1 MLPLIAL
8 VVIVSIL
15 GVILSRPPIARAL
28 LGLLRD
34 RREQALFAL
43 FVLAEIAAVA
53 LVLAVL
59 GPRVG
64 LFLIVVSVALLV
76 ILTTQ
81 PPAKGR

>member
-1 MLPLIAL
+1 
-8 VVIVSIL
+8 VVIVSVL
-15 GVILSRPPIARAL
+15 AVILSRPPIARAL
-28 LGLLRD
+28 LSLLRD

-64 LFLIVVSVALLV
+64 FFLIVASVALFIIWV
-76 ILTTQ
+76 IK